1 MRGGKIVAEPVNV
14 DAESFAQEVG
24 TADGLV
30 LVDFW
35 SPTCAHCLKL
45 NPELD
50 KAAEDGAD
58 RAKFVKVSFADAQ
71 SLFAE
76 HGVMA
81 VPTLVLFR
89 NGTEIARQEGAQTA
103 GELLSWLDEET

>member
-1 MRGGKIVAEPVNV
+1 MAEPVNV
-14 DAESFAQEVG
+14 DAESFAQEVQ
-24 TADGLV
+24 TAEGLV

-35 SPTCAHCLKL
+35 SPTCPHCLQL

-58 RAKFVKVSFADAQ
+58 RAKFVKASFADAQ

-76 HGVMA
+76 HGVIA

-89 NGTEIARQEGAQTA
+89 EGAEIARREGAQTA
-103 GELLSWLDEET
+103 DELLAWLDEQA

>member
-1 MRGGKIVAEPVNV
+1 MAEPVNV
-14 DAESFAQEVG
+14 NGESFAQEVR
-24 TADGLV
+24 TAEGLV

-35 SPTCAHCLKL
+35 SPTCPHCLKL

-76 HGVMA
+76 HGVIA

-89 NGTEIARQEGAQTA
+89 DGDEVARREGAQTA
-103 GELLSWLDEET
+103 SEILLWLDEQA

>member
-1 MRGGKIVAEPVNV
+1 MAEPVNA

-35 SPTCAHCLKL
+35 SPTCPHCLKL

-50 KAAEDGAD
+50 KAAEDGAG
-58 RAKFVKVSFADAQ
+58 RARFVKVSFADAQ

-76 HGVMA
+76 HGVTA

-89 NGTEIARQEGAQTA
+89 NGDEVARREGAETA
-103 GELLSWLDEET
+103 DEILSWLEEQA